1 MNFALDALWW
11 ELKTPQVRDLAS
23 LLTAPPLWHSGVELS
38 HRTLIGEQGFRYLLS
53 LDERPESLLTYLQDA
68 RPQSHRLGIYA
79 EHLLA
84 FWLSHAPH
92 CQLLGQNIVLQEHA
106 KSPTLGALDYVA
118 RINDRLYHLELTC
131 KYYAHAQPLPQQ
143 LRGIQAH
150 DTLQSKADKLVQQ
163 LAWSRHDLFARW
175 CEMQG
180 IDITN
185 IKAVTVI
192 RGMGFWRDAAVPMP
206 INSYAWRGVYLE
218 KNEVW
223 QHLEGTRYAQ
233 VMSRQ
238 LLSPLRVPLEATF
251 ESVAPLGEAVWC
263 AQLQQRPDG
272 FWHEISRS
280 MRLPCNEC

>member
-53 LDERPESLLTYLQDA
+53 LDERPESLLNYLQA
-68 RPQSHRLGIYA
+68 AQPQSHRLGVYA

-92 CQLLGQNIVLQEHA
+92 CRLLGQNIVLQEHA

-118 RINDRLYHLELTC
+118 CISNRLYHLELTC
-131 KYYAHAQPLPQQ
+131 KYYAHAQPLARQ

-175 CEMQG
+175 CDGQG
-180 IDITN
+180 IDVDDIGV
-185 IKAVTVI
+185 ATVI
-192 RGMGFWRDAAVPMP
+192 RGMGFWRDAVVQMP
-206 INSYAWRGVYLE
+206 INLHAWRGVYLE
-218 KNEVW
+218 KNEDWV
-223 QHLEGTRYAQ
+223 HIEGTRYAQ

-251 ESVAPLGEAVWC
+251 ESVLPLGEAVWC

-280 MRLPCNEC
+280 MCLPRNEC